1 MIFKMRIFSETFVL
15 SVVFILTTINVTNGC
30 SFLRPNDSEV
40 NLDDVAPDS
49 TVYIGIGEI
58 SDNEVPRLLYA
69 GKTYGIVS
77 FDPVSGGE
85 SKYLSSNLNGD
96 ILEISLTESYKDWE
110 SLEDTSFSH
119 VLTVILETDCR
130 PGVKVEFRLSID
142 RFTNGYPPTF
152 LESSY
157 DISLV
162 VPLPVGST
170 IIGDCGVTDIEVTDF
185 DYNNQ
190 YPSQVEFVLSE
201 AAEKLQ
207 VSSVKRNGKK
217 WAVSLKTTETFNIV
231 QPLTF
236 SLTAYDVFPG
246 DTGLSSVVQITLTP
260 NLEVS
265 TPQSPLFKEPIHIL
279 DIKDGEDIIGPI
291 KATLVEGFS
300 AEVDV
305 GLAYSHGENLE
316 GFFDADI
323 SGDTVTV
330 TLRESSSITELS
342 GNFGVLILVATHRDT
357 GQSGRTVIH
366 VTLPGNYA
374 TPPPTSTTEVFTCP
388 TEPTTVYLPCTTE
401 IATECPVQ
409 TCPDVTTEEILMC
422 TCPACPTE
430 VTQCPELTTQSVE
443 CPPCST
449 EDITSTSSSFPSGTT
464 ETASNDTTEP
474 TTSTECTPCDCS
486 SVTAD
491 STQTTEVTSEGEPG
505 ESTTTEESTPC
516 AQSTTPLAPCGD
528 VTAPPEKKWIR
539 FRDPDA
545 AVSVYSQQIGY
556 IKTMSAFCSH
566 DCTIEYHIE
575 DGSLSDSLFIDPEN
589 GRINV
594 TQNISEAGHFYV
606 TAVTVIEEVLYDDR
620 TRVHLNVMNL
630 QPCSNGS
637 QWTHSLAVKRIQEGL
652 NVPYTLEKCD
662 FGNGC
667 QCTLESVI
675 PEKAREYFTVGE
687 EVILNNVIDREDE
700 NLFPDQSNTD
710 IILHLEVNCESSTGI
725 KTLSDLWNIRPQSTI
740 DEVGSIEY
748 NALRTVI
755 VLKIEDE
762 NDNRPEFS
770 TIASP
775 LTVGYPNAEITRQ
788 LLPPFLTQVQAA
800 DIDEGENARIRYSLL
815 PADQFAIREETGV
828 IYPIAGAFKYED
840 TRFTVHASDAEG
852 EGEPLEVNVK
862 ILNHDNLLVVKVAE
876 SILEDTNAILQK
888 ISSITE
894 YNVKSL
900 SAAVIADDDDD
911 DDDTSYR
918 QLGNL
923 KSTRNSGGSI
933 LWLVVYGLNSRE
945 ELVHSSDIKLHLDGQ
960 PEFKAETWTSVNNG
974 GDGDGSSDMGLLPAV
989 IALSVILAILLGGAV
1004 VVYVLYIRPKRDKD
1018 QDYYDRF
1025 LTSDRHSSASSLEG
1039 NGVVSTAEDKSNPL
1053 ENVQFSSTMKE
1064 TEPPPVASTI
1074 LPRITT
1080 TEPDQELSNCTVLG
1094 DFDHGATDDFRGTSG
1109 EDVSEN
1115 EDVKDEMTRRKSV
1128 VTFNDNVER
1137 IEIERL

>member
-374 TPPPTSTTEVFTCP
+374 TPPPTS
-388 TEPTTVYLPCTTE
+388 
-401 IATECPVQ
+401 
-409 TCPDVTTEEILMC
+409 
-422 TCPACPTE
+422 
-430 VTQCPELTTQSVE
+430 
-443 CPPCST
+443 
-449 EDITSTSSSFPSGTT
+449 TT

>member
-374 TPPPTSTTEVFTCP
+374 TPPPTT
-388 TEPTTVYLPCTTE
+388 
-401 IATECPVQ
+401 
-409 TCPDVTTEEILMC
+409 
-422 TCPACPTE
+422 
-430 VTQCPELTTQSVE
+430 
-443 CPPCST
+443 
-449 EDITSTSSSFPSGTT
+449 
-464 ETASNDTTEP
+464 
-474 TTSTECTPCDCS
+474 
-486 SVTAD
+486 
-491 STQTTEVTSEGEPG
+491 
-505 ESTTTEESTPC
+505 
-516 AQSTTPLAPCGD
+516 
-528 VTAPPEKKWIR
+528 PPEKKWIR